1 MQFKDRIFIMAVLGL
16 FACLLV
22 VSVELNTHT
31 FSAFVDNKAL
41 VRTPVWLTCL
51 LTVVL
56 VLLPLFWFPK
66 LSPLYSLLGI
76 GVYIITI
83 VSVIF
88 AIAYF
93 YEVWLPPTSTILAI
107 LLAYPLWSCSKVNA
121 AQAALDQALQNLQ
134 DELARLGMEHEE
146 ESPLGDD
153 DPQQARIRKLALTAR
168 HLRDMHKS
176 RSDTL
181 AFISHDIRSPLGAA
195 MLLLDKFED
204 NKYSI
209 RMQQLLERAHKMAEG
224 FLQAS
229 RAEMSDV
236 NKFHVLDMVSLT
248 QQVVDDAYELLTAK
262 SIAVEMHHT
271 EDNVWVRGDFGLLF
285 RAVSNILL
293 NAVNYS
299 PEGAVIKVM
308 IESDDIALRLK
319 VIDQGPGIPEN
330 KMQKLFKRFS
340 RVESEHQDQNGSGLG
355 LYFVDITIRKHR
367 GTVSAA
373 NMHRQGAEFV
383 ITLPVE
389 RRKNNLPVID
399 DRRVK
404 PESTFEDTI

>member
-88 AIAYF
+88 AMAYF